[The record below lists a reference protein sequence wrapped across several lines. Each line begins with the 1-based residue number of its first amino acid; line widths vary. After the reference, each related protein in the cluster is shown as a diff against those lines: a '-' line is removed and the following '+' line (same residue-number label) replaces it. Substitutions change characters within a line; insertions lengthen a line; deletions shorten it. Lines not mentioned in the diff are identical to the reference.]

1 MDIYIYIYISKYA
14 YKKTYLCI
22 NIPYRAA
29 PHRTVA
35 PIGQPGFRQERL
47 SGQTKKS
54 VKYSQSAP
62 CRTHYIYIYIYIMY
76 IYNIFIS
83 YMYIVYYMHIYIYI

>member
-1 MDIYIYIYISKYA
+1 MDIYIYIYIYISKYA
-14 YKKTYLCI
+14 YKKTYLYI

-62 CRTHYIYIYIYIMY
+62 CRTHYIYIYYVYI
-76 IYNIFIS
+76 
-83 YMYIVYYMHIYIYI
+83 